1 MTHLNF
7 EKYCYAKHITV
18 CIENK
23 NKKGKVPKLPSREK
37 FPSNQKK
44 IEYSVYTDLT

>member
-18 CIENK
+18 YIKNK
-23 NKKGKVPKLPSREK
+23 NKKGKVPNAS
-37 FPSNQKK
+37 
-44 IEYSVYTDLT
+44 